1 MRDRWQ
7 VALPGEVFLALVQK
21 RRSLSNPIGGSRGL
35 RADRFPQPH
44 GDRQWR
50 CEAEQAGRI
59 LCAQASRKQQFT
71 LILPLLEQG
80 MILPEPVVERLRD
93 GAALAPTRASR
104 SARRTG
110 RVSRCSTSS

>member
-71 LILPLLEQG
+71 LILPL
-80 MILPEPVVERLRD
+80 PEPVVERLRD